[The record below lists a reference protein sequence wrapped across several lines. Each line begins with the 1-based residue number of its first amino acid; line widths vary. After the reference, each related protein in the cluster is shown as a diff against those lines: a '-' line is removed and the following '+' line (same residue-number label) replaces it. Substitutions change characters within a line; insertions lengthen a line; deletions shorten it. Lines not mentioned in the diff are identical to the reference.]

1 MTAHDRA
8 ERALARAL
16 RDHDR
21 DHDFAPLDPEGL
33 KVGLSTD
40 GGQAVGA
47 RNAGPGRTE
56 DGLSARRR
64 RRGPWVGLVAAA
76 LVLVLAVPF
85 GASLLSLFSA
95 ASSAPSFEA
104 RPANAPAAGGAAPAD
119 QAAGG
124 PPAAAEPAT
133 ADDLPEPRPGW
144 RWESML
150 DAAVQVPVGWGHDF
164 APGSDWCAEPGY
176 QRPAAPFVDRN
187 PLGRATRDILCDEAV
202 PDDLRQTHLTW
213 RRVQP
218 GDTDTAVAVDAAG
231 EWLRVNRV
239 VGSAYLTVELP
250 GAQIDLADEILASA
264 EVIAFD
270 ARGCRTTSPAG
281 PPDLGAVADLT
292 TVSEVVVCQYGGAEQ
307 PNLVGSYALTGE
319 QAQGGLDAV
328 LEAPEATDPPHPTCA
343 DTGNWLVLRFD
354 GTREVRLNMD
364 ACSAFVLDDGV
375 TRRTPTRATCGD
387 LLVGPL
393 WLATL
398 DEATDVCRPVR

>member
-1 MTAHDRA
+1 MTDHDRA

-16 RDHDR
+16 REHDR

-33 KVGLSTD
+33 KHGM
-40 GGQAVGA
+40 AVA
-47 RNAGPGRTE
+47 DPP
-56 DGLSARRR
+56 R
-64 RRGPWVGLVAAA
+64 RRGPWMGLVAAA

-85 GASLLSLFSA
+85 GASLLSSMFNAGL
-95 ASSAPSFEA
+95 SAPSFEA
-104 RPANAPAAGGAAPAD
+104 RPANAPAAGGAAPID

-124 PPAAAEPAT
+124 PEAAGKPAS
-133 ADDLPEPRPGW
+133 ADDRPAPRPGW

-150 DAAVQVPVGWGHDF
+150 DAAVQVPVDWGHDF

-176 QRPAAPFVDRN
+176 QRPSAPFVDRN
-187 PLGRATRDILCDEAV
+187 PLGRATRNILCDATV
-202 PDDLRQTHLTW
+202 PNELRQTHLTW

-218 GDTDTAVAVDAAG
+218 GDTDNAVEADPAG

-239 VGSAYLTVELP
+239 VGSAYLTVEVP
-250 GAQIDLADEILASA
+250 AEQIDLADEILGSA
-264 EVIAFD
+264 ELFAYD
-270 ARGCRTTSPAG
+270 PRGCRTFSPTG
-281 PPDLGAVADLT
+281 LPDLGAVADLAT
-292 TVSEVVVCQYGGAEQ
+292 ASEVVVCQYGGPER

-319 QAQGGLDAV
+319 QAQGVLDAV
-328 LEAPEATDPPHPTCA
+328 LAAPEATDPPHPTCA

-354 GTREVRLNMD
+354 GTREVRLNMNS
-364 ACSAFVLDDGV
+364 CSAFVLDDGV